1 MNSEQKNKDN
11 IKMLTRLS
19 VVALL
24 MFGFGFAMVPF
35 YERLCQV
42 TGITDLLQP
51 NAPATNTQVD
61 KSRWVTLELDSNMHG
76 MPWDFKPMQNSIKVH
91 PGELTQLSFSVKNNG
106 KLAMVG
112 QAIPSY
118 GPKQAAPYFH
128 KLECFCFKQ
137 QALAPGEYREMPVQL
152 VIDPNLPKSVNTVT
166 LSYTFFEVKGANLTK
181 VGKPG

>member
-42 TGITDLLQP
+42 TGIADLLQP

-76 MPWDFKPMQNSIKVH
+76 MPWDFKPMQNSI
-91 PGELTQLSFSVKNNG
+91 
-106 KLAMVG
+106 
-112 QAIPSY
+112 
-118 GPKQAAPYFH
+118 
-128 KLECFCFKQ
+128 
-137 QALAPGEYREMPVQL
+137 
-152 VIDPNLPKSVNTVT
+152 
-166 LSYTFFEVKGANLTK
+166 
-181 VGKPG
+181 